1 MSKIPNLDSTEDKEL
16 SSVIKKASEI
26 INEKVNEKKEGNDI
40 MDNKLQNLTPEELA
54 ALGKLLNN
62 NSADQQQQPMINL
75 GQPSL
80 TDSLITIGKYAGTAL
95 LGGLGYKFIFGK
107 KGGVSSRDAEEMA
120 KGLGELFR
128 K

>member
-1 MSKIPNLDSTEDKEL
+1 MSKIPNLDSAEDKEL

-26 INEKVNEKKEGNDI
+26 VNNEKKEGNDI

>member
-1 MSKIPNLDSTEDKEL
+1 MSKIPNLDSAEDKEL

-26 INEKVNEKKEGNDI
+26 VNEKKKGNDDT
-40 MDNKLQNLTPEELA
+40 MSDNKLQNLTPEELA

-62 NSADQQQQPMINL
+62 NADQQQQPMINL

>member
-1 MSKIPNLDSTEDKEL
+1 MSKIPNLDSKEEQIL
-16 SSVIKKASEI
+16 AT
-26 INEKVNEKKEGNDI
+26 KVAEMKGNDN
-40 MDNKLQNLTPEELA
+40 MDNNKLQNLTPEELA
-54 ALGKLLNN
+54 AIGKLLNN
-62 NSADQQQQPMINL
+62 NADQQQQPMINL

-107 KGGVSSRDAEEMA
+107 KGGISSRDAEEMA

>member
-1 MSKIPNLDSTEDKEL
+1 MSKIPNLDSAEDKEL

-26 INEKVNEKKEGNDI
+26 VNNEKKEGNDI
-40 MDNKLQNLTPEELA
+40 MSENKLQNLTPEELA

>member
-1 MSKIPNLDSTEDKEL
+1 MSKIPNLDSAEDKEL

-26 INEKVNEKKEGNDI
+26 VNNEKKEGNDT
-40 MDNKLQNLTPEELA
+40 MSDNKLQNLTPEELA

>member
-1 MSKIPNLDSTEDKEL
+1 MSIPNLDSKEEQIL
-16 SSVIKKASEI
+16 AT
-26 INEKVNEKKEGNDI
+26 KVKVEEMKGNDN

-54 ALGKLLNN
+54 AIGKLLNN
-62 NSADQQQQPMINL
+62 NADQQQQPMVNL

-107 KGGVSSRDAEEMA
+107 KGGISSRDAEEMA

>member
-1 MSKIPNLDSTEDKEL
+1 MSKIPNLDSAEDKEL

-26 INEKVNEKKEGNDI
+26 INEKKEGNDI
-40 MDNKLQNLTPEELA
+40 MPDNNKLQNLTPEELA

-62 NSADQQQQPMINL
+62 NSADQQQPMINL
-75 GQPSL
+75 GQGQPSL

-107 KGGVSSRDAEEMA
+107 KGGVNSRDAEEMA